1 MARIHPFVTSLL
13 LTGLSLGSVNA
24 VAQGRIGAGPTPS
37 PARTLDD
44 IVVTGTRTEKS
55 RIDAPV
61 RTEVVDRAELEAT
74 GASTLKDALANVPG
88 LQIQDL
94 ASGGGGGGGKS
105 GFRLIMQGLSSDQVL
120 VLIDGLPIA
129 ASTNSTVDLAQYLL
143 SDVERVEVVKGAA
156 SAQYGSAAM
165 GGVVNVITRAPRA
178 GLRGAAGVGVGT
190 RGRQNHSGKRVDDA
204 IREYQAELEG
214 GTARLRG
221 RLALDRLDDDGF
233 AVNPAGWARQGDRI
247 RRQQVSGKLAFTPAE
262 GTDLGAEFSH
272 YQEKDLQRYEQFRPP
287 RIVPLHKTEDIDRD
301 RLVLRGRHRLA
312 HGSVVD
318 VRGLSERYDSVSRN
332 HANGILQVDRSSR
345 QKNEHL
351 SLQWDLP
358 PLPTQAWQ
366 WGLDLHRENLDQR
379 QNGAAELTGDGVA
392 RRSSHELFLQ
402 GDVFVTPA
410 WEVVGGV
417 RWQDDSDFGGHWAP
431 KLALR
436 GRLLEV
442 GERTLTLRAS
452 VGTGYRVPNLKER
465 HYLFDHS
472 ALGYMVVGN
481 PQLKPE
487 SSTGMQLG
495 LVLAQGADWSLDVNA
510 WRNRVSDLIEVDRN
524 NSRDQNGIAVYT
536 YRNVARART
545 QGVETVASWQ
555 PSSTW
560 RLSAAVTFTS
570 ARNLVTGGELTQ
582 RPRRMARFGAD
593 WQMWPG
599 TTLTT
604 RLRHQSRELSDS
616 SRGLY
621 SDAWTT
627 VDLMLRQRISRQ
639 LSVWL
644 QADNLFHEQRNFA
657 QDHQFGPISGRMLML
672 GIRYGEDLARVGD
685 S

>member
-1 MARIHPFVTSLL
+1 
-13 LTGLSLGSVNA
+13 
-24 VAQGRIGAGPTPS
+24 
-37 PARTLDD
+37 
-44 IVVTGTRTEKS
+44 
-55 RIDAPV
+55 
-61 RTEVVDRAELEAT
+61 
-74 GASTLKDALANVPG
+74 
-88 LQIQDL
+88 
-94 ASGGGGGGGKS
+94 
-105 GFRLIMQGLSSDQVL
+105 
-120 VLIDGLPIA
+120 
-129 ASTNSTVDLAQYLL
+129 
-143 SDVERVEVVKGAA
+143 
-156 SAQYGSAAM
+156 
-165 GGVVNVITRAPRA
+165 
-178 GLRGAAGVGVGT
+178 
-190 RGRQNHSGKRVDDA
+190 
-204 IREYQAELEG
+204 
-214 GTARLRG
+214 
-221 RLALDRLDDDGF
+221 
-233 AVNPAGWARQGDRI
+233 
-247 RRQQVSGKLAFTPAE
+247 
-262 GTDLGAEFSH
+262 
-272 YQEKDLQRYEQFRPP
+272 
-287 RIVPLHKTEDIDRD
+287 
-301 RLVLRGRHRLA
+301 
-312 HGSVVD
+312 
-318 VRGLSERYDSVSRN
+318 
-332 HANGILQVDRSSR
+332 
-345 QKNEHL
+345 
-351 SLQWDLP
+351 
-358 PLPTQAWQ
+358 
-366 WGLDLHRENLDQR
+366 
-379 QNGAAELTGDGVA
+379 
-392 RRSSHELFLQ
+392 
-402 GDVFVTPA
+402 
-410 WEVVGGV
+410 
-417 RWQDDSDFGGHWAP
+417 
-431 KLALR
+431 
-436 GRLLEV
+436 
-442 GERTLTLRAS
+442 
-452 VGTGYRVPNLKER
+452 
-465 HYLFDHS
+465 
-472 ALGYMVVGN
+472 MVVGN